1 MFFMYSESHWRA
13 DRAAE
18 GDGLENR
25 CVSNGTG
32 GSNPSPSA
40 LICVATLR
48 VQCRDT
54 FCAPRMSSMGRRN
67 LLQRTPLHHPYHN
80 TWDSPQ
86 QHEISYNPDGVVLVA
101 PAGLNLG
108 LWDMWCCFF
117 VPSLGAVAGETGVLS
132 GFISTAG
139 LDRVCW

>member
-1 MFFMYSESHWRA
+1 M
-13 DRAAE
+13 
-18 GDGLENR
+18 
-25 CVSNGTG
+25 
-32 GSNPSPSA
+32 
-40 LICVATLR
+40 
-48 VQCRDT
+48 CRDIV
-54 FCAPRMSSMGRRN
+54 CAMSRHFFVHLVCRRWGDAICFN
-67 LLQRTPLHHPYHN
+67 ELHYTTPYHN

>member
-40 LICVATLR
+40 LVCVVTLR
-48 VQCRDT
+48 LQCHDT
-54 FCAPRMSSMGRRN
+54 FLCTSHVVG
-67 LLQRTPLHHPYHN
+67 
-80 TWDSPQ
+80 
-86 QHEISYNPDGVVLVA
+86 GVVLT
-101 PAGLNLG
+101 
-108 LWDMWCCFF
+108 
-117 VPSLGAVAGETGVLS
+117 VAGFSAKTWVTGQFVCLLVACCVL
-132 GFISTAG
+132 GFVS
-139 LDRVCW
+139 VCPAFSD

>member
-40 LICVATLR
+40 LICVATLC

-54 FCAPRMSSMGRRN
+54 FLC
-67 LLQRTPLHHPYHN
+67 
-80 TWDSPQ
+80 
-86 QHEISYNPDGVVLVA
+86 ISYVVDGVALAVL
-101 PAGLNLG
+101 AGLNLR
-108 LWDMWCCFF
+108 
-117 VPSLGAVAGETGVLS
+117 GAGQALFGVGARIGSRLN
-132 GFISTAG
+132 
-139 LDRVCW
+139 LCNKVRLM

>member
-40 LICVATLR
+40 LICVATLC

-54 FCAPRMSSMGRRN
+54 FLC
-67 LLQRTPLHHPYHN
+67 T
-80 TWDSPQ
+80 
-86 QHEISYNPDGVVLVA
+86 SYVV
-101 PAGLNLG
+101 
-108 LWDMWCCFF
+108 D
-117 VPSLGAVAGETGVLS
+117 GAVLAV
-132 GFISTAG
+132 G
-139 LDRVCW
+139 LKDEKSWSEPDFSALWCGKVWFKVVGGQL

>member
-40 LICVATLR
+40 LVCVATLC

-54 FCAPRMSSMGRRN
+54 FLC
-67 LLQRTPLHHPYHN
+67 T
-80 TWDSPQ
+80 
-86 QHEISYNPDGVVLVA
+86 SYVVDGAVLVVLM
-101 PAGLNLG
+101 G
-108 LWDMWCCFF
+108 
-117 VPSLGAVAGETGVLS
+117 
-132 GFISTAG
+132 
-139 LDRVCW
+139 

>member
-40 LICVATLR
+40 LICVATLC

-54 FCAPRMSSMGRRN
+54 FLC
-67 LLQRTPLHHPYHN
+67 T
-80 TWDSPQ
+80 
-86 QHEISYNPDGVVLVA
+86 SYVV
-101 PAGLNLG
+101 
-108 LWDMWCCFF
+108 D
-117 VPSLGAVAGETGVLS
+117 GAVLNPALS
-132 GFISTAG
+132 QFLVHLFDFGASH
-139 LDRVCW
+139 

>member
-40 LICVATLR
+40 LICVATLC

-54 FCAPRMSSMGRRN
+54 FLC
-67 LLQRTPLHHPYHN
+67 T
-80 TWDSPQ
+80 
-86 QHEISYNPDGVVLVA
+86 SYVVDGVVLN
-101 PAGLNLG
+101 PALSQFLVH
-108 LWDMWCCFF
+108 LFDF
-117 VPSLGAVAGETGVLS
+117 GAS
-132 GFISTAG
+132 H
-139 LDRVCW
+139 